1 MIRDPFPSLDHIGGV
16 EEPLVILHGT
26 DDTRVPSSMS
36 QALLAATP
44 GQKEIIRFPCV
55 GRIDLFGPDLWVAE
69 TRFIARQ
76 FFG

>member
-1 MIRDPFPSLDHIGGV
+1 
-16 EEPLVILHGT
+16 
-26 DDTRVPSSMS
+26 MS

-55 GRIDLFGPDLWVAE
+55 GRIDLFGPDLWAAE